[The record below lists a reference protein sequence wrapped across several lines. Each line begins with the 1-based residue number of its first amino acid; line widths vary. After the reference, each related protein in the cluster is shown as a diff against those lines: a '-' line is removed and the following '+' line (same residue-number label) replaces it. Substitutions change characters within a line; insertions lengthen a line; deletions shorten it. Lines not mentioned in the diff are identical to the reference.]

1 MGVHPP
7 RADRGWKRGP
17 AGGYR
22 QWLRASL
29 HSVACFAWQLAYQR
43 SSKRGAAIRC
53 EGVYWFPP
61 RFTDGLANG
70 IGYDSPEALREEAQ
84 EKQDK

>member
-1 MGVHPP
+1 MEKRAGWRISAVAPGV
-7 RADRGWKRGP
+7 A
-17 AGGYR
+17 ALGGLFR
-22 QWLRASL
+22 
-29 HSVACFAWQLAYQR
+29 LATGLPEEFET
-43 SSKRGAAIRC
+43 GAAIRC